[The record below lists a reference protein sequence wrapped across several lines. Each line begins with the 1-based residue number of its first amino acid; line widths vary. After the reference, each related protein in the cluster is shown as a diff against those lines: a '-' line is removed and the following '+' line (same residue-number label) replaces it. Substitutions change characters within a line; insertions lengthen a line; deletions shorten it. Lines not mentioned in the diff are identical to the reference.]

1 LTRPTTSIPWADKLT
16 FRTDQTRY
24 RRDHA
29 KYLSLIAALTLLHQY
44 QRQETTRMR
53 DGVSERCVVATLED
67 LELANELASA
77 TLAPR
82 LDALLP
88 QTRQLLDQLR
98 AYVTE
103 RAAQEQVPCHELR
116 FSQRQLRAALGW
128 QDRTLRRQ
136 LARLVE
142 LEYLVVYRT
151 GCGNQKVYQW
161 WSSDAVDTADSA
173 ALLGLTDVARLS
185 RRTTL
190 SQGLLVPQSGDSA
203 PNQVESAPNRHRI
216 GTGNGA
222 NRHRAKSTSSR
233 DL

>member
-1 LTRPTTSIPWADKLT
+1 
-16 FRTDQTRY
+16 
-24 RRDHA
+24 
-29 KYLSLIAALTLLHQY
+29 
-44 QRQETTRMR
+44 M
-53 DGVSERCVVATLED
+53 
-67 LELANELASA
+67 
-77 TLAPR
+77 
-82 LDALLP
+82 
-88 QTRQLLDQLR
+88 
-98 AYVTE
+98 TE
-103 RAAQEQVPCHELR
+103 RAAQEQVPCQALR

-190 SQGLLVPQSGDSA
+190 RQGLARPPV
-203 PNQVESAPNRHRI
+203 R
-216 GTGNGA
+216 
-222 NRHRAKSTSSR
+222 
-233 DL
+233 